1 VSALALRDLMLIRKE
16 RSAWVAAAIA
26 LSIPFLFAWKSGFAI
41 AMLALPSYYVA
52 AWACGMDFKYRS
64 DRFLCSLPVP
74 RAVLVAHR
82 FAGSLVSWIA
92 SFAVSTL
99 GWIAA
104 SALGGAS
111 MAALP
116 TAALLSLAA
125 TMIVVGIYLAAY
137 YVFGYQNARWAIILI
152 IGVGG
157 AVAGALGAA
166 LPGSAGSAAQGAS
179 SPAEALGSLLAGEA
193 GTGVYAWS
201 AIAALAVFAAAY
213 LVSVAAYRKKEF

>member
-16 RSAWVAAAIA
+16 RSAWVAVAIA
-26 LSIPFLFAWKSGFAI
+26 LSMPFLFAWKSGFAI

-74 RAVLVAHR
+74 RALLVAHR

-104 SALGGAS
+104 SAIVYVP
-111 MAALP
+111 MTALP
-116 TAALLSLAA
+116 AAALLSLTA
-125 TMIVVGIYLAAY
+125 TMIVVGLYLAAY
-137 YVFGYQNARWAIILI
+137 YVFGYQNARWAVILI

-157 AVAGALGAA
+157 AIAGALGAA
-166 LPGSAGSAAQGAS
+166 GP

-193 GTGVYAWS
+193 GSGVYIWS
-201 AIAALAVFAAAY
+201 AVAALAVFAAAY
-213 LVSVAAYRKKEF
+213 LVSIAAYGKKEF